1 MELIIGY
8 DNGRLYTKT
17 VGAEQKI
24 LTINAICRGYQLRTL
39 ENKIEI
45 PELQMDFNL
54 YEEDVK
60 IGRFFIGGMATKNHS
75 GDLVF
80 STSGMRKFSPELI
93 NFEKAKFMGNQAL
106 LAFKQGVKMGEVID
120 CYVGTGLPIEEYFD
134 SQESSLEK
142 FIQEI
147 VGKRYRV
154 EFLSE
159 VFRNYQLELR
169 VKGMEKTAEGT
180 ASLTGTRVKLE
191 NGKIVM
197 NDFLDQ
203 YLKLGP
209 ILVVNLG
216 SSTSDL
222 AVLLEDGT
230 YDPRGFIGLSIG
242 SEWALD
248 YMSRQLK
255 EVHGYMPTKIELEAL
270 VLNGK
275 NLRFKGETIPLVDIA
290 KEAYGLLLNQLR
302 NKLYEALRTNNI
314 DKNALGAVFYTGGTS
329 EFLVKCVGSDHVKEL
344 IKNVPGLLS
353 ADPIFDDAKGYFMIA
368 YMSSIQQKQQL
379 TGIVSEADEEVVEVS

>member
-1 MELIIGY
+1 MDMILGY

-24 LTINAICRGYQLRTL
+24 LTVNAVCRGYQLRAL
-39 ENKIEI
+39 ENKIEL
-45 PELQMDFNL
+45 PELQLDFNL
-54 YEEDVK
+54 FEEDVK
-60 IGRFFIGGMATKNHS
+60 IGRFFVGGMATKNHT

-93 NFEKAKFMGNQAL
+93 NFEKAKFFGNQAL
-106 LAFKQGVKMGEVID
+106 LAFKQGAKIGESID

-134 SQESSLEK
+134 SQESSLDK
-142 FIQEI
+142 FIQDT

-154 EFLSE
+154 EFLSDI
-159 VFRNYQLELR
+159 FQNYKIELR

-180 ASLTGTRVKLE
+180 ASLTGTRVRLE

-230 YDPRGFIGLSIG
+230 YDPRGFIGLNIG

-255 EVHGYMPTKIELEAL
+255 ENHGYMPTKIELEAL

-275 NLRFKGETIPLVDIA
+275 NLRFKGETIPLVDIS
-290 KEAYGLLLNQLR
+290 KEAYGLLLTQLR

-314 DKNALGAVFYTGGTS
+314 DSNALGAVFYTGGTS
-329 EFLVKCVGSDHVKEL
+329 EFLTKCVGTDQVKNL

-353 ADPIFDDAKGYFMIA
+353 TDPIFDDAKGYFMIA
-368 YMSSIQQKQQL
+368 YMNNIQQKQQV
-379 TGIVSEADEEVVEVS
+379 TGILSEKDEEVVEVS

>member
-1 MELIIGY
+1 MEMIIGY

-17 VGAEQKI
+17 VGVDHKI
-24 LTINAICRGYQLRTL
+24 LTINAVCRGYQLRTL
-39 ENKIEI
+39 ENKVDV
-45 PELQMDFNL
+45 PELQMDFIL
-54 YEEDVK
+54 YEEDTK
-60 IGRFFIGGMATKNHS
+60 IGRFFVGGMATKNHS

-80 STSGMRKFSPELI
+80 STSGMQKFSPELI
-93 NFEKAKFMGNQAL
+93 SFEKAKFFGNQAL
-106 LAFKQGVKMGEVID
+106 LGFKHGIKMGESVE

-134 SQESSLEK
+134 EQDSSLDK

-147 VGKRYRV
+147 KGKRYKV

-159 VFRNYQLELR
+159 VFRNYHIEIR
-169 VKGMEKTAEGT
+169 VKEIAKTAEGT

-191 NGKIVM
+191 HGKIVM
-197 NDFLDQ
+197 NDYLDQ
-203 YLKLGP
+203 HLNLGP

-222 AVLLEDGT
+222 AVLMEDST
-230 YDPRGFIGLSIG
+230 YDPRGFIGLNIG

-248 YMSRQLK
+248 YISRQLK
-255 EVHGYMPTKIELEAL
+255 EIHGYMPSKIELEAL

-290 KEAYGLLLNQLR
+290 REAYGLLLNQLR

-314 DKNALGAVFYTGGTS
+314 DANALGAVFYTGGTS
-329 EFLVKCVGSDHVKEL
+329 EFLAKCVGSDQVKSL

-353 ADPIFDDAKGYFMIA
+353 SDPIFDDAKGYFMIA
-368 YMSSIQQKQQL
+368 YMSHIQFKQQM
-379 TGIVSEADEEVVEVS
+379 TGIVSDDSEEVVEVS

>member
-1 MELIIGY
+1 MDMIVGY

-17 VGAEQKI
+17 VGVEQKV
-24 LTINAICRGYQLRTL
+24 LTINAVCKGFPLRRL
-39 ENKIEI
+39 ENKVEI

-60 IGRFFIGGMATKNHS
+60 IGRFFVGGMATKNHS
-75 GDLVF
+75 GDLIF
-80 STSGMRKFSPELI
+80 STSGMQKFSHELI
-93 NFEKAKFMGNQAL
+93 YFEKAKFLGNQAL

-147 VGKRYRV
+147 VGKRYRI
-154 EFLSE
+154 EFLSD
-159 VFRNYQLELR
+159 VFRNFKIELR

-191 NGKIVM
+191 NGKMVM
-197 NDFLDQ
+197 NDYLDQ

-230 YDPRGFIGLSIG
+230 YDPRGFIGLNIG

-248 YMSRQLK
+248 YMARQLK
-255 EVHGYMPTKIELEAL
+255 EIHGYMPTKIELEAL

-275 NLRFKGETIPLVDIA
+275 NLRFKGETIPLIEIA

-302 NKLYEALRTNNI
+302 NKLYEVLRTNNI
-314 DKNALGAVFYTGGTS
+314 DTNALGAVFYTGGTS
-329 EFLVKCVGSDHVKEL
+329 EYLAKSLGTEQVKGL
-344 IKNVPGLLS
+344 IKNAPGLLS
-353 ADPIFDDAKGYFMIA
+353 LDPIYDDAKGYFMIA

-379 TGIVSEADEEVVEVS
+379 TGIVSEDEEVIEVS

>member
-1 MELIIGY
+1 MDLIIGY

-24 LTINAICRGYQLRTL
+24 LTVNAICRGYQLRTL
-39 ENKIEI
+39 ENKIEV

-60 IGRFFIGGMATKNHS
+60 IGRFFVGGMATKNHS

-93 NFEKAKFMGNQAL
+93 NFEKAKFLGNQAL
-106 LAFKQGVKMGEVID
+106 LAFKQGVKMGDAID

-134 SQESSLEK
+134 SKESSLQK
-142 FIQEI
+142 FIQAI
-147 VGKRYRV
+147 VGKRYRI
-154 EFLSE
+154 EFLSD
-159 VFRNYQLELR
+159 VFRNYQIELR
-169 VKGMEKTAEGT
+169 VKGIEKTAEGT

-203 YLKLGP
+203 YLTLGP
-209 ILVVNLG
+209 VLVVNLG

-230 YDPRGFIGLSIG
+230 YDPRGFIGLNIG

-255 EVHGYMPTKIELEAL
+255 EIHGYMPTKIELEAL

-314 DKNALGAVFYTGGTS
+314 DSNALGAVFYTGGTS
-329 EFLVKCVGSDHVKEL
+329 EFIGKCVGTDKVKGM

-368 YMSSIQQKQQL
+368 YMSSIQQKQRI
-379 TGIVSEADEEVVEVS
+379 TSIVSEEDEEVVEVS

>member
-1 MELIIGY
+1 MDMILGY

-24 LTINAICRGYQLRTL
+24 LTINAICRGYQLRSL
-39 ENKIEI
+39 ESKIDI

-54 YEEDVK
+54 YEDDVN
-60 IGRFFIGGMATKNHS
+60 IGRFFVGGMATKNHS

-93 NFEKAKFMGNQAL
+93 SFEKAKFLGNQAL
-106 LAFKQGVKMGEVID
+106 LAFKQGVKKGEAID

-134 SQESSLEK
+134 LQESSLDK
-142 FIQEI
+142 FIQET
-147 VGKRYRV
+147 VGRRYRV
-154 EFLSE
+154 EFHGD
-159 VFRNYQLELR
+159 VFQNYQIEIR
-169 VKGMEKTAEGT
+169 VKVMEKTAEGT
-180 ASLTGTRVKLE
+180 ASLTGTRVRLE

-230 YDPRGFIGLSIG
+230 YDPRGFIGLNIG

-255 EVHGYMPTKIELEAL
+255 EIHGYMPGKIELEAL

-275 NLRFKGETIPLVDIA
+275 NLRYRGETIPLVDIA
-290 KEAYGLLLNQLR
+290 KEAYGLLLSQLR

-314 DKNALGAVFYTGGTS
+314 DSNALGAVFYTGGTS
-329 EFLVKCVGSDHVKEL
+329 EFLAKCVGSEQVKGL

-353 ADPIFDDAKGYFMIA
+353 VDPIYDDAKGYFMIA
-368 YMSSIQQKQQL
+368 YMSNIQQKQQL
-379 TGIVSEADEEVVEVS
+379 TGIVSKQDEEVVEVS